1 MSFTNLGRRVL
12 LFALLLVVIDATA
25 FELRVQ
31 QVTDDVYALVGDT
44 GPRTYDNHALN
55 NTLGFVVTAEGV
67 VLVDSGA
74 TPEGARLIEK
84 AIAGITHLP
93 VRWVI
98 NTGMQDHKWMGNSY
112 FAVKGAEI
120 IALRRTVDGQKELAE
135 SHVQRLNSVLKER
148 AAAVEPVYA
157 DRIVDADRAAIELGG
172 VQFELIWLGDS
183 HFPGDGVVWLPERR
197 LVFTGDL
204 VYVDR
209 MLGIQQVTSGK
220 AWQGSFNALKA
231 LNPLHVVPGHGD
243 ACDLAKAQRETGDY
257 LDWLVV
263 EVGKAIEE
271 WKELGE
277 TVDSLADA
285 PRFKHLENFGSWHRI
300 NINRTYLQLEAGAL

>member
-84 AIAGITHLP
+84 AIAGVTHLP

-120 IALRRTVDGQKELAE
+120 IRCQPW
-135 SHVQRLNSVLKER
+135 R
-148 AAAVEPVYA
+148 AK
-157 DRIVDADRAAIELGG
+157 
-172 VQFELIWLGDS
+172 
-183 HFPGDGVVWLPERR
+183 RR
-197 LVFTGDL
+197 LVIPGSREAALLT
-204 VYVDR
+204 R
-209 MLGIQQVTSGK
+209 RARSAPEGK
-220 AWQGSFNALKA
+220 QSRHPNTASSHW
-231 LNPLHVVPGHGD
+231 
-243 ACDLAKAQRETGDY
+243 
-257 LDWLVV
+257 
-263 EVGKAIEE
+263 
-271 WKELGE
+271 
-277 TVDSLADA
+277 
-285 PRFKHLENFGSWHRI
+285 
-300 NINRTYLQLEAGAL
+300 

>member
-1 MSFTNLGRRVL
+1 MSFIRLSYCLL
-12 LFALLLVVIDATA
+12 LFALLPAVVAA
-25 FELRVQ
+25 APFELRVQ

-55 NTLGFVVTAEGV
+55 NTLGFVITPEGV

-74 TPEGARLIEK
+74 TPGGAQLIEQ
-84 AIAGITHLP
+84 AIAGVTPLP

-112 FAVKGAEI
+112 FAAKGAEI
-120 IALRRTVDGQKELAE
+120 FALRRTVDGQEALVD
-135 SHVQRLNSVLKER
+135 SHIARLNRVLKER
-148 AAAVEPVYA
+148 AASVTPVYA
-157 DRIVDADRAAIELGG
+157 SRIVDGDRRAIKLGG
-172 VQFELIWLGDS
+172 KQFELIWLGDS
-183 HFPGDGVVWLPERR
+183 HFPGDAVVWMPEQR

-209 MLGIQQVTSGK
+209 MLGIQQVTSVK

-231 LNPLHVVPGHGD
+231 LEPLHVVPGHGA

-257 LDWLVV
+257 LDWLVA
-263 EVGKAIEE
+263 EVGTAIEE
-271 WKELGE
+271 WQELSE
-277 TVDSLADA
+277 TVDNLSDA
-285 PRFKHLENFGSWHRI
+285 PRFKHLENYGSWHRI
-300 NINRTYLQLEAGAL
+300 NINRTYLQLEADGL

>member
-1 MSFTNLGRRVL
+1 MSFIRVDRL
-12 LFALLLVVIDATA
+12 LLLLALLLVTVDSAA

-55 NTLGFVVTAEGV
+55 NTLGFVVTPEGV

-74 TPEGARLIEK
+74 TPAGAQLIEQT
-84 AIAGITHLP
+84 IAKVTSLP

-98 NTGMQDHKWMGNSY
+98 NTGMQDHKWMGNSH
-112 FAVKGAEI
+112 FSAKGVVI
-120 IALRRTVDGQKELAE
+120 IALQRTVDGQKELAE
-135 SHVQRLNSVLKER
+135 SHILRLNSVLKER

-157 DRIVDADRAAIELGG
+157 SHVVNGDRVMIELGG
-172 VQFELIWLGDS
+172 KLFELIWPGDS
-183 HFPGDGVVWLPERR
+183 HFPGDAVVWMPRQR

-209 MLGIQQVTSGK
+209 MLGIQEVTSVTD
-220 AWQGSFNALKA
+220 WQASFNVLKA
-231 LNPLHVVPGHGD
+231 LDPLHVIPGHGA

-257 LDWLVV
+257 LDWLIA
-263 EVGKAIEE
+263 EVGKAIED
-271 WKELGE
+271 WKELSE

-285 PRFKHLENFGSWHRI
+285 PRFKHLENFDSWHRI
-300 NINRTYLQLEAGAL
+300 NINRTYLQLESQ